1 MLETFHKYPTCRYQ
15 LRCWKIK
22 SPNWLKHDWSEMQS
36 IQLREMCIYD
46 CPGFKMEVCTLTKK
60 YAFPTFNAN
69 CWMMG
74 FLTRLD
80 KNDDWLFYLPTYKI
94 WWRPYM
100 TVYALWLTRLP
111 YLPYINNV
119 SCRLHLCV
127 IDMLYICWTVCT
139 NFLCYNFQVQRIWA
153 KRNQTFVNINFFFS
167 D

>member
-1 MLETFHKYPTCRYQ
+1 MIEVKCKVSHWEKCAFMIALVLNWGLCLNK
-15 LRCWKIK
+15 KICISYIQCK
-22 SPNWLKHDWSEMQS
+22 LLNDGFSNPIGQEWWL
-36 IQLREMCIYD
+36 
-46 CPGFKMEVCTLTKK
+46 
-60 YAFPTFNAN
+60 A
-69 CWMMG
+69 
-74 FLTRLD
+74 
-80 KNDDWLFYLPTYKI
+80 FYLPTYKI

-119 SCRLHLCV
+119 SCMLHLCV

-139 NFLCYNFQVQRIWA
+139 NFLCCNFQVQRIWA

>member
-1 MLETFHKYPTCRYQ
+1 MAKAWLKWNAKYPAERNVH
-15 LRCWKIK
+15 L
-22 SPNWLKHDWSEMQS
+22 WLPWFQ
-36 IQLREMCIYD
+36 I
-46 CPGFKMEVCTLTKK
+46 EVCTLTKK
-60 YAFPTFNAN
+60 ICISYIQCKLLND
-69 CWMMG
+69 G
-74 FLTRLD
+74 FS
-80 KNDDWLFYLPTYKI
+80 NPIGQEWWLAFYLPTYKI